1 MQHQFSTST
10 TISPVQP
17 SPIGNRASARV
28 ARFAETEAPCAMQF
42 KKALD
47 FSNAKPKARERVRLV
62 ETALRAAA
70 QRSAP
75 QASSGARCSDRQH
88 SAISSPTSS
97 VDGKRF
103 RKSRIVAITSFAVA
117 LPSLVGVAVWLSVIQ
132 PLADVSQKGQFM
144 PSPVLTAPALLEA
157 TAGEKSL
164 FADRARR
171 YGWSA
176 RR

>member
-1 MQHQFSTST
+1 MQKVVLNAQASTSAAIALHFRRRFLTGATGPGRQKRGVPRPEVGRCVGVAMQHQLSTST
-10 TISPVQP
+10 TISPVKP

-88 SAISSPTSS
+88 SAISPPNSS
-97 VDGKRF
+97 VDGKSF

-117 LPSLVGVAVWLSVIQ
+117 LPNSSGWLF
-132 PLADVSQKGQFM
+132 G
-144 PSPVLTAPALLEA
+144 
-157 TAGEKSL
+157 
-164 FADRARR
+164 
-171 YGWSA
+171 
-176 RR
+176 

>member
-1 MQHQFSTST
+1 MQHQLSTST
-10 TISPVQP
+10 TISPVKP

-88 SAISSPTSS
+88 SAISPPTSS

-117 LPSLVGVAVWLSVIQ
+117 LPESRRGGCLAERNPAIGGCVTKEPVYAVPSADGAC
-132 PLADVSQKGQFM
+132 LARSDC
-144 PSPVLTAPALLEA
+144 
-157 TAGEKSL
+157 
-164 FADRARR
+164 R
-171 YGWSA
+171 
-176 RR
+176 